1 MEDLM
6 WGIKN
11 SPLNL
16 VSPPDIHMV
25 KSAKQL
31 NLKSRVEKVIRR
43 YRKPGETRQKDKLI
57 LSKCSSN
64 PTKNLDNNTFLAE
77 LKKVLQQELNKTV
90 YLFISITDREFLLL
104 TGAITEYL
112 KNEKKFNLAK
122 YFL

>member
-1 MEDLM
+1 MEDFK

-16 VSPPDIHMV
+16 VSLPDIQMM

-31 NLKSRVEKVIRR
+31 NLKSSGEKVTRR
-43 YRKPGETRQKDKLI
+43 YRKPGEARQRDKLV

-77 LKKVLQQELNKTV
+77 LKKVLQQELSKTV
-90 YLFISITDREFLLL
+90 CLLTSITDREFLLL
-104 TGAITEYL
+104 TGAITEYP

-122 YFL
+122 YLL